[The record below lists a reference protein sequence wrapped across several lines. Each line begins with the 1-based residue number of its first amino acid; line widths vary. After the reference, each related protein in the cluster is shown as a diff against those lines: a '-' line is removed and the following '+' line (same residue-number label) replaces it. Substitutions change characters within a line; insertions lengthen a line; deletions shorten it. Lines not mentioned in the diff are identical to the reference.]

1 MEVVNL
7 NIETRKKEDNVK
19 SLRNQGLIPAVLYGK
34 QADSILILLSRK
46 EFMKIFTKHSVSSF
60 VNIVSKEEGINGK
73 TVLIKEIQKDPVT
86 DKVIHIDFYE
96 ISMDEKIEIEAAI
109 HFTGKAEGVKLGGVL
124 SPLMRHLPIKG
135 YPKDINDTIEIDVS
149 FLKIGGI
156 MHVKDLNLGDDIE
169 ITVEGDAPIVT
180 VIEPA
185 LEDAVSEDAKV
196 EGENNAP
203 TQS

>member
-7 NIETRKKEDNVK
+7 DIETRKKEDNLK
-19 SLRNQGLIPAVLYGK
+19 SLRNQGLIPAILYGK
-34 QADSILILLSRK
+34 QADSILILLGRK
-46 EFMKIFTKHSVSSF
+46 EFMKTFTKHSVSSF

-96 ISMDEKIEIEAAI
+96 ISMDEKIEIEADI
-109 HFTGKAEGVKLGGVL
+109 HFIGKAEGVKLGGVL
-124 SPLMRHLPIKG
+124 SPLMRHLAIKG
-135 YPKDINDTIEIDVS
+135 YPKDISDTIEIDVS
-149 FLKIGGI
+149 SLKIGGI
-156 MHVKDLNLGDDIE
+156 IHVKDLNLGDGME
-169 ITVEGDAPIVT
+169 ITAEGDAPIVT
-180 VIEPA
+180 VTEPA
-185 LEDAVSEDAKV
+185 VEEVVSEDAK